1 MDKNEWINQFQDGLR
16 QKGADNP
23 LKNYVHTREGPF
35 NAKLS
40 ASVSPCVWL
49 YDSPF
54 QISVNLVGGG
64 LTIVIDQELEF
75 SKASEADVSRL
86 LDSVRIVK
94 CRTRGCHNPAFD
106 SGTSLKHRDGKCEQ
120 CGLKA
125 FDKELQKA
133 QLAERRKLAQLDR
146 KHRAR
151 GFTHR
156 VDAWVHAD
164 GGDQQLSMWMCDPTG
179 ATIRSELARE
189 GVSDLQTYTVH
200 EL

>member
-16 QKGADNP
+16 QKGPDNA
-23 LKNYVHTREGPF
+23 LKNYVLTREGSF

-64 LTIVIDQELEF
+64 LTIVIDNELQF
-75 SKASEADVSRL
+75 SDATEVDVGRL

-106 SGTSLKHRDGKCEQ
+106 PETSLKHRDGKCEQ
-120 CGLKA
+120 CGRKA

-133 QLAERRKLAQLDR
+133 QLVEQKKLAALDR

-164 GGDQQLSMWMCDPTG
+164 GGDQQVSMWMCDPTE
-179 ATIRSELARE
+179 ATIRSELLRE
-189 GVSDLQTYTVH
+189 GVSDLQAYKLH